1 MNISFYNEEVDLPIV
16 NQVRL
21 SKWLIQVAESYGKMI
36 DELSYIFCSDPYLLK
51 INNDYLNHDYYTDVI
66 TFDYCEEERVS
77 GDIFVSLDMIAYN
90 AEKFGKSKE
99 NELMRVVA
107 HGLLH
112 LCGLKDKSDL
122 ESAQMRAAEEKAL
135 VILESI

>member
-1 MNISFYNEEVDLPIV
+1 MNISFYNEEVDLPIID
-16 NQVRL
+16 QVRL